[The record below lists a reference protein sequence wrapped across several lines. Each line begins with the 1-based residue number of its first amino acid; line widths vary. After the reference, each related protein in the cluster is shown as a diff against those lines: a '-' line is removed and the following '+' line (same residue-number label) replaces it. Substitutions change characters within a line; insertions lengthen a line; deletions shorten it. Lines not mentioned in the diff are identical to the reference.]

1 MLLLMYPL
9 IQGRELDWPWW
20 TFASMAA
27 SVPVFVLFAY
37 SQIWK
42 EKRDG
47 SPLVVPGFFTRRS
60 FVAGVALSGSFF
72 AIVTGFFLTITLFL
86 QIGLGYSA
94 LKAGLTGIPFSL
106 GVSVAAGMSGPVLVP
121 RFGRNIITAG
131 PLTMGI
137 GFVLFIWT
145 INHFGAAVTPYEL
158 IPAQLISGIGM
169 GFVVASVYP
178 FILAEVPIKDAGSAS
193 GIINAI
199 GQIGGAIGIAVIGV
213 IFFGL
218 IASQSTTSVDSVRA
232 ELTADIT
239 AAGVPAFAVP
249 SIVTSFETCFH
260 DRASAK
266 DFSDVPQS
274 CKDAQAAQASFAASA
289 PAMAQA
295 VGASVSK
302 HALEANQRNFT
313 AAITGALKWEI
324 AALVFVFFLSFLL
337 PRRPRSEK
345 ELAEA
350 GVAVA

>member
-1 MLLLMYPL
+1 
-9 IQGRELDWPWW
+9 
-20 TFASMAA
+20 
-27 SVPVFVLFAY
+27 VFVLFAY
-37 SQIWK
+37 SQVWK

-47 SPLVVPGFFTRRS
+47 SPLVVPAFFTRRS

-72 AIVTGFFLTITLFL
+72 AIVSGFFLIFTLFL

-121 RFGRNIITAG
+121 RFGRNIITVG

-137 GFVLFIWT
+137 GFALFIWT

-158 IPAQLISGIGM
+158 APAQLISGVGM

-193 GIINAI
+193 GVINAI
-199 GQIGGAIGIAVIGV
+199 GQIGGAIGVAVLGV
-213 IFFGL
+213 IFFGQ
-218 IASQSTTSVDSVRA
+218 IASQSTASVDSVRT
-232 ELTADIT
+232 ELTADLT
-239 AAGVPAFAVP
+239 AAGVPAFGVP
-249 SIVTSFETCFH
+249 SIIASFETCFH

-266 DFSDVPQS
+266 DFGAVPQS

-289 PAMAQA
+289 PAMAEA
-295 VGASVSK
+295 VGVAVGK
-302 HALEANQRNFT
+302 YAVEANHRNFIT
-313 AAITGALKWEI
+313 AITRALMWEIGALV
-324 AALVFVFFLSFLL
+324 LVFFLSFLL
-337 PRRPRSEK
+337 PQRPRSEK

-350 GVAVA
+350 GVAAV